1 MKKVIVQMLLMAW
14 LPMVAF
20 AISVEKYV
28 AFTLHYSNPDRDHK
42 GVHRAPPSP
51 INVIKNGYLLLFDN
65 CNGCMVYIM

>member
-28 AFTLHYSNPDRDHK
+28 AFTLHYSNPDR
-42 GVHRAPPSP
+42 
-51 INVIKNGYLLLFDN
+51 VIKESIVPHLSRL
-65 CNGCMVYIM
+65 M